1 MPTSIHASTTP
12 SVIVLPPSPRRRLLP
27 ERRLSIGASIL
38 GLFILGGLL
47 APVLAPFDPLKQDYQ
62 RMLAPPSVPHLLGT
76 DEFGR
81 DILSRLLWGGRISL
95 LVAGGG
101 VVMAGVI
108 GVPLG
113 LLAGY
118 YGRMTAALLMRVT
131 DVAMALPPILLAISV
146 VALFGPG
153 LANLAA
159 VIGLTYFP
167 RFARLA
173 YVATLTVKANLF
185 VEAGRAMGAS
195 APRILRRH
203 IVPNILAPVLVEVS
217 LALGFG
223 ILLESGLSFLGLGAQ
238 PPSPSWGLMV
248 ADARQVMSQMPLY
261 LVWPSLAVAGVILAF
276 NLLGDGMRDALDPR
290 LKGR

>member
-1 MPTSIHASTTP
+1 
-12 SVIVLPPSPRRRLLP
+12 L
-27 ERRLSIGASIL
+27 IGGSIL
-38 GLFILGGLL
+38 SLFILGGLL
-47 APVLAPFDPLKQDYQ
+47 APVLAPFDPVKQDYQ
-62 RMLAPPSVPHLLGT
+62 RMLAPPGVPHLLGT

-118 YGRMTAALLMRVT
+118 YGRMTAALLMRIT

-153 LANLAA
+153 LANLAV

-248 ADARQVMSQMPLY
+248 ADARQVMGQMPLY
-261 LVWPSLAVAGVILAF
+261 LVWPSLAVAGIILAF

-290 LKGR
+290 LRGQ

>member
-12 SVIVLPPSPRRRLLP
+12 SAVVLPPSPRRRLLP
-27 ERRLSIGASIL
+27 ERRIFIGLGIM

-62 RMLAPPSVPHLLGT
+62 RMLAPPGVAHLLGT

-101 VVMAGVI
+101 VIMAGAL
-108 GVPLG
+108 GVSLG

-131 DVAMALPPILLAISV
+131 DVAMAFPPILLAISV

-159 VIGLTYFP
+159 VIGVTYFP

-173 YVATLTVKANLF
+173 YVATLAVKANLF
-185 VEAGRAMGAS
+185 VEAGRAMGAN

-203 IVPNILAPVLVEVS
+203 ILPNILAPVLVEVS

-248 ADARQVMSQMPLY
+248 ADARQVMSQTPLY
-261 LVWPSLAVAGVILAF
+261 LVWPSLAVAGTILAF

-290 LKGR
+290 LRGQ

>member
-1 MPTSIHASTTP
+1 
-12 SVIVLPPSPRRRLLP
+12 
-27 ERRLSIGASIL
+27 LSIGLGIM

-47 APVLAPFDPLKQDYQ
+47 APVLAPYDPLKQDY
-62 RMLAPPSVPHLLGT
+62 RHMLSGPSVPHLLGT

-101 VVMAGVI
+101 VVVAGAL
-108 GVPLG
+108 GVPIG
-113 LLAGY
+113 LCAGY
-118 YGRMTAALLMRVT
+118 YGRFTAALLMRAT
-131 DVAMALPPILLAISV
+131 DVAMAFPPILLAIAV

-153 LANLAA
+153 LTKLA
-159 VIGLTYFP
+159 VVVGITYFP
-167 RFARLA
+167 RFARLT
-173 YVATLTVKANLF
+173 YVATLAVKSALF
-185 VEAGRAMGAS
+185 VEAGRAIGAT
-195 APRILRRH
+195 AARVLRRH
-203 IVPNILAPVLVEVS
+203 IFPNVLAPILVEIS

-248 ADARQVMSQMPLY
+248 ADARQVMGQMPLY
-261 LVWPSLAVAGVILAF
+261 LVWPSLAVAGAILAF

-290 LKGR
+290 LRGG

>member
-1 MPTSIHASTTP
+1 MPTSTRAFTTLEMVAAVP
-12 SVIVLPPSPRRRLLP
+12 RLRRRLLA
-27 ERRLSIGASIL
+27 ERRLSIGLIL
-38 GLFILGGLL
+38 MGLFVLGGLL
-47 APVLAPFDPLKQDYQ
+47 APILAPYDPLKQDYR
-62 RMLAPPSVPHLLGT
+62 RMLAPPDVVHLLGT

-81 DILSRLLWGGRISL
+81 DILSRLLYGGRISL

-101 VVMAGVI
+101 VVMAGGI

-118 YGRMTAALLMRVT
+118 YGGLTAAGLMRLT
-131 DVAMALPPILLAISV
+131 DVAMAFPPILLAISV

-153 LANLAA
+153 LTNLTV

-173 YVATLTVKANLF
+173 YVATLSVKASLF
-185 VEAGRAMGAS
+185 VEAGRALGAS
-195 APRILRRH
+195 GWRILRKH
-203 IVPNILAPVLVEVS
+203 ISPNIVAPILVEVS

-248 ADARQVMSQMPLY
+248 ADARQVMSQMPFY
-261 LVWPSLAVAGVILAF
+261 LLWPSLAVAGAILAF

-290 LKGR
+290 LRGH